1 MERNEERIRK
11 KKIDLI
17 VKVEKEKWNLLK
29 KHQEEKKKRKND
41 KSKYDKYIFQQP
53 NQIRIVVLGE
63 SCSGK
68 TSLIYRFIYDR
79 FDPEYKTTTRIE
91 ALKSELLFFDGQ
103 PFRVELIDTP
113 PLENFYKNLED
124 ILYFV
129 QGVIFV
135 FDASNKNSFL
145 RMQDYFKMT
154 NFYEFQKI
162 GIVATKKDI
171 CTEKNKYKFYQLKK
185 FCELHNATPYFLSLK
200 NSKEEVADFIN
211 LLCPEIIPSLVEK
224 KEVLNLQYPYTK
236 SIKNNIPKRNYI
248 DEEIIKKAKEEDS
261 SYDSEESKNIVKK
274 DKEEEIKEF
283 YLRKKNAVVKKEE
296 RAKINY
302 IYNIGNKNKQYK
314 EDSHFKEDKNINNLE
329 EKKEELESFND
340 VIGNINIDLEK
351 LFNKYRPESGSIKN
365 GKKYKKDRYKNKN
378 KNKTLEDGG
387 EWVNVNIDNLVDEFL
402 KTKSELKKNKK
413 EKKLDDK
420 KLDDKKSS
428 KKSNKVSNSEKENK
442 KPKKE
447 SIDEDE
453 KEDNKENKE
462 DEKEKE
468 NDEDKKDNN
477 KESKKESEEENEENE
492 ENDGKNEQDMNDEY
506 YENLYGD
513 IYDFQQSLKN
523 EVMKEQENNTDN
535 D

>member
-29 KHQEEKKKRKND
+29 KHQEEKKNRKND
-41 KSKYDKYIFQQP
+41 KSKYDKYIIQQP

-68 TSLIYRFIYDR
+68 TSLIQRFINDR

-91 ALKSELLFFDGQ
+91 ALKSELLFFSDQ
-103 PFRVELIDTP
+103 SFRVELIDTP

-145 RMQDYFKMT
+145 RMQDYFKIT

-185 FCELHNATPYFLSLK
+185 FCELHNTIPYFLSSK
-200 NSKEEVADFIN
+200 NNKEEVADFIN

-283 YLRKKNAVVKKEE
+283 YLRKKKAVVKKEE
-296 RAKINY
+296 EAKVNY

-314 EDSHFKEDKNINNLE
+314 QDKHFKEDVNNLE
-329 EKKEELESFND
+329 EKKRR
-340 VIGNINIDLEK
+340 IRK
-351 LFNKYRPESGSIKN
+351 L
-365 GKKYKKDRYKNKN
+365 
-378 KNKTLEDGG
+378 
-387 EWVNVNIDNLVDEFL
+387 
-402 KTKSELKKNKK
+402 
-413 EKKLDDK
+413 
-420 KLDDKKSS
+420 
-428 KKSNKVSNSEKENK
+428 
-442 KPKKE
+442 
-447 SIDEDE
+447 
-453 KEDNKENKE
+453 
-462 DEKEKE
+462 
-468 NDEDKKDNN
+468 
-477 KESKKESEEENEENE
+477 
-492 ENDGKNEQDMNDEY
+492 
-506 YENLYGD
+506 
-513 IYDFQQSLKN
+513 
-523 EVMKEQENNTDN
+523 
-535 D
+535 

>member
-29 KHQEEKKKRKND
+29 KHQEEKKNRKND
-41 KSKYDKYIFQQP
+41 KSKYDKYIIQQP

-68 TSLIYRFIYDR
+68 TSLIQRFINDR

-91 ALKSELLFFDGQ
+91 ALKSELLFFSDQ
-103 PFRVELIDTP
+103 SFRVELIDTP

-145 RMQDYFKMT
+145 RMQDYFKIT

-185 FCELHNATPYFLSLK
+185 FCELHNAIPYFLSSK
-200 NSKEEVADFIN
+200 NNKEEVADFIN

-248 DEEIIKKAKEEDS
+248 DEEIIKKAKEE
-261 SYDSEESKNIVKK
+261 E
-274 DKEEEIKEF
+274 
-283 YLRKKNAVVKKEE
+283 
-296 RAKINY
+296 AKVNY

-314 EDSHFKEDKNINNLE
+314 QDKHFKEDVNNLE

-365 GKKYKKDRYKNKN
+365 DKKYKKNRYKNKN

-402 KTKSELKKNKK
+402 KTKTDLKKNKK
-413 EKKLDDK
+413 EKKIDDK
-420 KLDDKKSS
+420 KLDEKKSS
-428 KKSNKVSNSEKENK
+428 KNSSNNKTNSEKENK
-442 KPKKE
+442 KSKKE
-447 SIDEDE
+447 SL
-453 KEDNKENKE
+453 

-468 NDEDKKDNN
+468 ENKENKDDEKENDDDEDKKDNN
-477 KESKKESEEENEENE
+477 KESKKEGEEENEEN
-492 ENDGKNEQDMNDEY
+492 DDKNEQDMNDEY

-523 EVMKEQENNTDN
+523 EVMREQENNN
-535 D
+535 DD